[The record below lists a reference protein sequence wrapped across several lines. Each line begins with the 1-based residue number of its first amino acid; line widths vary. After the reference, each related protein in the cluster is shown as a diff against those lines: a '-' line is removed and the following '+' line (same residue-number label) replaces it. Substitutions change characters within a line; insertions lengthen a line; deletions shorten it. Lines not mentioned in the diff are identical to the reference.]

1 MVNSILFKFAIDS
14 NNMFNG
20 DIEKSSK
27 MAGSDLQGLI
37 NYFNCNITDLHLPMS
52 TIIDYF
58 GFRGI

>member
-1 MVNSILFKFAIDS
+1 
-14 NNMFNG
+14 MFNG